1 MRRITIWIC
10 ATLAVLAMIAYYQ
23 VSLSGDG
30 KDGGGGERLTGAA
43 AVAQEETHGDKP
55 GESK

>member
-10 ATLAVLAMIAYYQ
+10 ATLAVLAMITYYQ

-30 KDGGGGERLTGAA
+30 KSEGGGERLTGAA
-43 AVAQEETHGDKP
+43 AVAQEAEHVDKP
-55 GESK
+55 GEGK